1 MASPAISLSPLA
13 QALGVT
19 PDQIEALLAPFV
31 TARAPCWSRRWQTEI
46 WRRRHKA
53 LRRMWRDLGGEASP
67 RQGRS
72 SAIVQAEYADV
83 WSRAGFDRYDPH
95 NVPAGSTPWLWRNQ
109 CLLANTTGATR
120 WRQLLLIRAIEKM
133 RPRTVVEIGCGN
145 GINLMMLACRFPQI
159 AFTGIELTAQGHAA
173 AQAFQQAHVELPANL
188 RAFAPEPLADLTS
201 FRRVRFLQ
209 GSATELPFDDGA
221 FDLAI
226 TVLALEQMEQIRS
239 RALAEIAR
247 VVRSH
252 TVMIEPFRDVNDGF
266 WQRLNVRQRGYFRGR
281 IAELADF
288 GLQPLVACADFPQ
301 KYILRAA
308 LVLSAR
314 VGHGSGQGIAET

>member
-1 MASPAISLSPLA
+1 MSSPAISLSPLVE
-13 QALGVT
+13 ALGVT
-19 PDQIEALLAPFV
+19 ADQIEALLAPFV
-31 TARAPCWSRRWQTEI
+31 TARVSRWNWRWQAEI

-53 LRRMWRDLGGEASP
+53 LRRMWRDVGGKESL
-67 RQGRS
+67 RHGRS

-83 WSRAGFDRYDPH
+83 WARAGFDRYDPD
-95 NVPAGSTPWLWRNQ
+95 NAPSGDTPWLWRDQ

-120 WRQLLLIRAIEKM
+120 WRQLLLIRAIEKV

-159 AFTGIELTAQGHAA
+159 TFTGIELTPQGHAA
-173 AQAFQQAHVELPANL
+173 ALAFQNAHGELPTNL
-188 RAFAPEPLADLTS
+188 RAFAPEPLPDPGG
-201 FRRVRFLQ
+201 FRRVTFLQ
-209 GSATELPFDDGA
+209 GSATDLPFQDGA

-226 TVLALEQMEQIRS
+226 TVLALEQMEQIRA

-252 TVMIEPFRDVNDGF
+252 ALMIEPFRDVNEGL

-314 VGHGSGQGIAET
+314 GGQASGANG

>member
-1 MASPAISLSPLA
+1 MSSPATGLSPLVE
-13 QALGVT
+13 ALGVT

-31 TARAPCWSRRWQTEI
+31 TARVSRFSRRWQAEI

-53 LRRMWRDLGGEASP
+53 LRRMWRGFGRKESL
-67 RQGRS
+67 RHGRS
-72 SAIVQAEYADV
+72 SAIVKAEYADV
-83 WSRAGFDRYDPH
+83 WSRAGFDRYDPRH
-95 NVPAGSTPWLWRNQ
+95 AAGGSTPWLWRNR

-120 WRQLLLIRAIEKM
+120 WRQLLLIRAIEKV

-145 GINLMMLACRFPQI
+145 GINLMMLACRFPEI
-159 AFTGIELTAQGHAA
+159 AFTGIELTPEGHAA
-173 AQAFQQAHVELPANL
+173 ALAFQDAHAELPANL
-188 RAFAPEPLADLTS
+188 RAFAPQPLPDPGG

-209 GSATELPFDDGA
+209 GSATDLPFQDGA

-226 TVLALEQMEQIRS
+226 TVLALEQMEQIRA
-239 RALAEIAR
+239 RALSEIAR

-252 TVMIEPFRDVNDGF
+252 TLMIEPFRDVNEGF

-281 IAELADF
+281 IAELAHV
-288 GLQPLVACADFPQ
+288 GLEPLVACADFPQ

-314 VGHGSGQGIAET
+314 VGQVSGASG

>member
-1 MASPAISLSPLA
+1 MSSPATGLSPLVE
-13 QALGVT
+13 ALGVT

-31 TARAPCWSRRWQTEI
+31 TARVSCWSPSWQTEI
-46 WRRRHKA
+46 WRRRRKA
-53 LRRMWRDLGGEASP
+53 LRRMWRGFGLRESL
-67 RQGRS
+67 RHGRS
-72 SAIVQAEYADV
+72 SAIVKAEYADV
-83 WSRAGFDRYDPH
+83 WSRAGFDRYDPRH
-95 NVPAGSTPWLWRNQ
+95 AGGGSTPWLWRNR

-120 WRQLLLIRAIEKM
+120 WRQLLLIRAIEKV

-159 AFTGIELTAQGHAA
+159 AFTGIELTPQGHAA
-173 AQAFQQAHVELPANL
+173 ALAFQDAHAELPANL
-188 RAFAPEPLADLTS
+188 RAFAPQPLPDPGG

-209 GSATELPFDDGA
+209 GSATDLPFQDGA

-226 TVLALEQMEQIRS
+226 TVLALEQMEQIRA
-239 RALAEIAR
+239 RALSEIAR

-252 TVMIEPFRDVNDGF
+252 TLMIEPFRDVNEGF

-281 IAELADF
+281 IAELADV
-288 GLQPLVACADFPQ
+288 GLEPLLACADFPQ

-314 VGHGSGQGIAET
+314 VGQGSGASG

>member
-1 MASPAISLSPLA
+1 MPSPAITLAPLG

-19 PDQIEALLAPFV
+19 PEQIDSLLAPFV
-31 TARAPCWSRRWQTEI
+31 TARVSRFSADWQRQL
-46 WRRRHKA
+46 WRRRRKA
-53 LRRMWRDLGGEASP
+53 LRRGWRAAGQDEAL

-72 SAIVQAEYADV
+72 SAVVQAEYADV
-83 WSRAGFDRYDPH
+83 WSRAGFDRYDPA
-95 NVPAGSTPWLWRNQ
+95 NPPAGDTPWRWRDQ

-120 WRQLLLIRAIEKM
+120 WRQLLLIRAIETV

-145 GINLMMLACRFPQI
+145 GINLMMLACRFPEI
-159 AFTGIELTAQGHAA
+159 AFTGVELTPEGHSAA
-173 AQAFQQAHVELPANL
+173 LAFQRAQVELPANL
-188 RAFAPEPLADLTS
+188 RAFAPEPLPDPGG

-209 GSATELPFDDGA
+209 GSAADLPFDDGA

-226 TVLALEQMEQIRS
+226 TVLALEQMERIRA
-239 RALAEIAR
+239 RALSEIAR

-252 TVMIEPFRDVNDGF
+252 TLMIEPFRDLNGGF
-266 WQRLNVRQRGYFRGR
+266 WQRLNVRHRGYFRGR

-314 VGHGSGQGIAET
+314 VAQGSGASG